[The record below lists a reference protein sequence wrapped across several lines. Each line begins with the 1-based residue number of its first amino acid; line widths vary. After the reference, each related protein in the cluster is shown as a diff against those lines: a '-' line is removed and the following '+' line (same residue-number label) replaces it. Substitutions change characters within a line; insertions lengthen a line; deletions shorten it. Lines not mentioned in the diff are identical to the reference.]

1 MRAFLSIMV
10 LWLALLLEANPTTFL
25 GITTQEGTT
34 SIKIRVSAYCKLYM
48 FFFFFQR
55 ELKGLTFQ
63 PQEDFYINIVEA
75 IVGAIL
81 SPLISI
87 RELIK
92 KLTVPDY
99 ETNVRLY
106 LNGTDFLHLLI
117 VPGAIEMKED

>member
-1 MRAFLSIMV
+1 M
-10 LWLALLLEANPTTFL
+10 LLVNF
-25 GITTQEGTT
+25 
-34 SIKIRVSAYCKLYM
+34 KC
-48 FFFFFQR
+48 FFFQR

-92 KLTVPDY
+92 KLTLPDY

>member
-10 LWLALLLEANPTTFL
+10 LWLALLLEANPTTFV

-34 SIKIRVSAYCKLYM
+34 SIKIR
-48 FFFFFQR
+48 
-55 ELKGLTFQ
+55 